1 MTQKVPYLRFIDSI
15 TGLGNKNHNPFKS
28 VVQKIEFF
36 IETNKL
42 TRQNLLKRAGAATSD
57 GISVEKFADFLK

>member
-1 MTQKVPYLRFIDSI
+1 MTQKVAYLPFIDSV

-28 VVQKIEFF
+28 VVAKIELF

-42 TRQNLLKRAGAATSD
+42 TRQSLLKRVGAATSD
-57 GISVEKFADFLK
+57 GISVGKFADFLK